1 MGGLK
6 GEAGE
11 SPALS
16 RNGNSPD
23 TVKRSATLVSRREA
37 RSPAPVGF
45 HALAEG
51 SGNAQTP
58 RIPSGS
64 PVPSLSPVLR
74 AGAFRFSPL
83 AAGVERLA
91 TPSHLEE
98 VRMSPSRRFTFVL
111 LALLM
116 ALAVA
121 ACAQATPTPTPT
133 PLPPTATPVPPM
145 ATAVPNPTP
154 VPPTPTPTPITL
166 TDGLGHTVT
175 LAQPAQRIVA
185 LAPSVAESL
194 FAIGAGGQV
203 VAREDNTT
211 YPPEAAQL
219 PSVGSL
225 WGGLPLEAIL
235 SYQPDLVVVAEIT
248 SPEDVQKM
256 QDAGLTVFWQANPK
270 TFDDLYHNLRDLAL
284 LTGHQDEAEALI
296 TQLQERV
303 QIVTQALA
311 DVQDEPSV
319 FYELDAT
326 DPSNPWTTGPGTF
339 ISYTIQLAKGRNVGD
354 VLDKP
359 WAQISVETLVQQDPD
374 IILLADAPY
383 GVTPEAV
390 AQRAGWDALTAVK
403 EGRVYPF
410 DPKLLSVPGP
420 RLVDGLET
428 LAVMLHPD
436 AFCAADW
443 ASHLNQDLLAPVC
456 QP

>member
-1 MGGLK
+1 
-6 GEAGE
+6 
-11 SPALS
+11 
-16 RNGNSPD
+16 
-23 TVKRSATLVSRREA
+23 
-37 RSPAPVGF
+37 
-45 HALAEG
+45 
-51 SGNAQTP
+51 
-58 RIPSGS
+58 
-64 PVPSLSPVLR
+64 
-74 AGAFRFSPL
+74 
-83 AAGVERLA
+83 
-91 TPSHLEE
+91 
-98 VRMSPSRRFTFVL
+98 MSPSRRFTLVL

-116 ALAVA
+116 ALAA
-121 ACAQATPTPTPT
+121 TACAQATPTATPT
-133 PLPPTATPVPPM
+133 ALPPTATPAPPT
-145 ATAVPNPTP
+145 ATAAPSPTP
-154 VPPTPTPTPITL
+154 VPPTATPPSITV
-166 TDGLGHTVT
+166 TDGLDRTVT
-175 LAQPAQRIVA
+175 LTQPAQRIVA

-235 SYQPDLVVVAEIT
+235 SYEPDLVIVAEIT

-256 QDAGLTVFWQANPK
+256 EDAGLTVFRQTNPK
-270 TFDDLYHNLRDLAL
+270 TFDDLYNNLRDLAT
-284 LTGHQDEAEALI
+284 LTGHQDEAEAFI
-296 TQLQERV
+296 AQLQERV
-303 QIVTQALA
+303 QTVTQALA

-326 DPSNPWTTGPGTF
+326 DPSNPWTSGPGTF
-339 ISYTIQLAKGRNVGD
+339 ISYTIQMAKGRNVGD
-354 VLDKP
+354 VLDGE
-359 WAQISVETLVQQDPD
+359 WAQMSIEALVEQDPD

-383 GVTPEAV
+383 GVTPESV
-390 AQRAGWDALTAVK
+390 AQRAGWDTLTAVK

-410 DPKLLSVPGP
+410 EPSLLSVPGP

-428 LAVMLHPD
+428 LAVLLHPD